1 MPSPARYQWRVRAW
15 LQRLTLAII
24 PPGLPLADLLRA
36 RFFVGAHLAAMP
48 LMVLSVPAYALTG
61 LWGQALGAVVMLV
74 TSLVSL
80 SWFHRTGRIAG
91 PMRLSLLAM
100 TAMFAVAALAQ
111 TPVDITN
118 VSFLSAIPLL
128 AGFSLGR
135 DEAKRWVVG
144 ELLLGLLV
152 IWAGSAGYSLPV
164 RDESPW
170 VSAAINFG
178 IMVLM
183 LWWFARAY
191 DSINARAFTELTEA
205 QQAKTTFLATI
216 SHEIRTPMNG
226 VLGVTEA
233 MLTEP
238 MAPHQQENLRLIQR
252 SGKLLVALI
261 NDLLDLTKAEAG
273 KLSIERY
280 DFDLRRVL
288 DDVRALFEPAAQQ
301 KGLALKVH
309 LSDEVPLALRGDG
322 MRLTQ
327 VLNNLVS
334 NAVKFTPQGEVMVR
348 VQTSGPL
355 RLRFEVRDTGIGIEP
370 ALEQKLFTAFQQGD
384 GSTTRRFGGSGL
396 GLALAQQ
403 LVTMM
408 GGHIDVESVPAQGT
422 CFSFTLDFEPSARPL
437 LELTPPQGLP
447 VTSLTAGVVLV
458 VDDNPINL
466 AVAAQLVEKS
476 GFSARK
482 ASSGLEAVSLL
493 SKTNDV
499 TLVLMDCHMPEMDGF
514 EATERI
520 RALKTVKTG
529 LPIIALTAS
538 TLPEDLE
545 ACRRSGMNDVLIKPV
560 ALATLSTVLH
570 RFTGA

>member
-1 MPSPARYQWRVRAW
+1 MRK
-15 LQRLTLAII
+15 LIERLTLAAM
-24 PPGLPLADLLRA
+24 PPGLTTAALIRS
-36 RFFVGAHLAAMP
+36 RFFVGAHFTAMP
-48 LMVLSVPAYALTG
+48 LMVLSVLAYALSG
-61 LWGQALGAVVMLV
+61 LWGQVATTSVMFV
-74 TSLVSL
+74 ISIVSLVWHRRSGSL
-80 SWFHRTGRIAG
+80 PG
-91 PMRLSLLAM
+91 PTRLSLHGITL
-100 TAMFAVAALAQ
+100 MFVGAALAQ

-118 VSFLSAIPLL
+118 VCFLAAVPLL
-128 AGFSLGR
+128 AAFTVGR
-135 DEAKRWVVG
+135 REALHWAVG
-144 ELLLGLLV
+144 ELAIGLLV
-152 IWAGSAGYSLPV
+152 LWAASRGYSLPF
-164 RDESPW
+164 RDDTPW
-170 VSAAINFG
+170 LSAALNFSL
-178 IMVLM
+178 MVLV
-183 LWWFARAY
+183 LWGFARAY
-191 DSINARAFTELTEA
+191 DSVNARAFTELTEA
-205 QQAKTTFLATI
+205 QQTKSTFLATI

-233 MLTEP
+233 MLADPLSRE
-238 MAPHQQENLRLIQR
+238 QRENLQLILR
-252 SGKLLVALI
+252 SGKMMVALI

-273 KLSIERY
+273 KLTIDRH

-288 DDVRALFEPAAQQ
+288 DDVRALFEPAAHQ
-301 KGLALKVH
+301 KGLSLKVH
-309 LSDEVPLALRGDG
+309 VTGEVPLALRGDG

-334 NAVKFTPQGEVMVR
+334 NAVKFTPSGEVVLR
-348 VQTSGPL
+348 VQAAGPL

-408 GGHIDVESVPAQGT
+408 GGHIDVESVPGQGT
-422 CFSFTLDFEPSARPL
+422 SFTFTLDFEPSARAL

-447 VTSLTAGVVLV
+447 LTSLNAGVVLV

-476 GFSARK
+476 GFRARK
-482 ASSGLEAVSLL
+482 AASGPEALSLL
-493 SKTNDV
+493 SQHNDV
-499 TLVLMDCHMPEMDGF
+499 ALVLMDCHMPEMDGF
-514 EATERI
+514 ETTERI
-520 RALKTVKTG
+520 RALTTVKTS

-570 RFTGA
+570 RFSGS

>member
-1 MPSPARYQWRVRAW
+1 MIPA
-15 LQRLTLAII
+15 
-24 PPGLPLADLLRA
+24 GLSSAELLRA
-36 RFFVGAHLAAMP
+36 RFFVGAHVTALPVMLVCVP
-48 LMVLSVPAYALTG
+48 VYGLSG
-61 LWGQALGAVVMLV
+61 LWGQMVMTLLMLV
-74 TSLVSL
+74 TSVVCLLWFRHGSNLV
-80 SWFHRTGRIAG
+80 G
-91 PMRLSLLAM
+91 PTRLSLHGM
-100 TAMFAVAALAQ
+100 TAMFAGAALAQ
-111 TPVDITN
+111 TPVDVTN
-118 VSFLSAIPLL
+118 VCFLSAMPLL
-128 AGFSLGR
+128 AGFTLGR
-135 DEAKRWVVG
+135 QEAFRWVVA
-144 ELLLGLLV
+144 ELIIGLLV
-152 IWAGSAGYSLPV
+152 LWAGSAGYSLPI
-164 RDESPW
+164 RDDTPW
-170 VSAAINFG
+170 VSASINFV

-191 DSINARAFTELTEA
+191 DSINARAFTELTQA
-205 QQAKTTFLATI
+205 QQTKTTFLATI

-233 MLTEP
+233 MLTEQ
-238 MAPHQQENLRLIQR
+238 MTPHQRENLQLIQR

-273 KLSIERY
+273 KLSIDRY

-288 DDVRALFEPAAQQ
+288 EDVQALFEPIANK
-301 KGLALKVH
+301 KGLALTVR
-309 LSDEVPLALRGDG
+309 LADDVPLALRGDG

-327 VLNNLVS
+327 VLNNLIS
-334 NAVKFTPQGEVMVR
+334 NAVKFTQSGEVSLLVR
-348 VQTSGPL
+348 AKGPL
-355 RLRFEVRDTGIGIEP
+355 QVQFEVRDTGIGIAP
-370 ALEQKLFTAFQQGD
+370 DLVPKLFTAFQQGD

-408 GGHIDVESVPAQGT
+408 GGRIEVDSAVAQGSR
-422 CFSFTLDFEPSARPL
+422 FVFTLVFEPSSRAL

-447 VTSLTAGVVLV
+447 LASLKAGVVLV

-476 GFSARK
+476 GFTARK
-482 ASSGLEAVSLL
+482 AASGPEAVSLL
-493 SKTNDV
+493 STSNDV

-520 RALKTVKTG
+520 RALKTVKEG

-560 ALATLSTVLH
+560 ALATLSSMLH
-570 RFTGA
+570 RFTGG